1 QVLQRE
7 LPARVPQIALTKG
20 WCGQAV
26 VSSVWSLVFVVSSAV
41 AVAPAR
47 PPTPGRE
54 LTGREPTMGRPLLRR
69 LPTTGRPVPPPRV
82 STASRQGRAASAAPA
97 PGISRALATPAVL
110 RARYIQVFFICV
122 SNPSSRGERGR
133 RADGGCRGRGLGR
146 GGPD

>member
-1 QVLQRE
+1 MQREVGHESVLARFKATESDPRHTDQPRLLRYHLDIAEGVEQPDVPPRQLQRRRLRSREQVLQRE

-54 LTGREPTMGRPLLRR
+54 LTGREPTTGRPLLR
-69 LPTTGRPVPPPRV
+69 
-82 STASRQGRAASAAPA
+82 
-97 PGISRALATPAVL
+97 
-110 RARYIQVFFICV
+110 
-122 SNPSSRGERGR
+122 
-133 RADGGCRGRGLGR
+133 
-146 GGPD
+146 